1 MNVSFETK
9 EVNINGNRH
18 YILLQANDE
27 EPSALVALSN
37 VLLLSP
43 SLSNFARNLI
53 QLVGSRRS
61 VAMYELVETLANIGI
76 QNPNGIN
83 TNINQLLQIL
93 PQLQNGLMVNP
104 EFNGSFEDSVEISIF
119 RLYSVGIVHGW
130 IFDGRGDPRASEHV
144 SKYSYQEAQRVI
156 VQSYDL
162 KDLAQ
167 QQQLTSD
174 QEAIVED
181 ASYLKSFLARSATQ
195 FTEYGLE
202 HLKQLLVERSYAVLY
217 RNEHFYTLYKSNGE
231 LYTLVTDRAYK
242 SNSEVVWKSLKSV
255 NGSQDTYQTGTFIAV
270 NPNDLT
276 QNVPNSNLANENS
289 RVSNP
294 FGDEQHPN
302 DGATYNGN
310 MTHLPQQTT
319 NATQEQVEDDEEL
332 ARMLQEEEDR
342 VAADRLQ
349 GIALMQANQQQKQQ
363 KQQQKK
369 SKRKS
374 FFLGGGK
381 KKGNEQRGNN
391 NSTTATATNAVQ
403 SLAAAE
409 KKNHKRKKS
418 CIIM

>member
-1 MNVSFETK
+1 MNVNFETK

-18 YILLQANDE
+18 YILLQANDD
-27 EPSALVALSN
+27 EPSALVALTN

-53 QLVGSRRS
+53 QMVGSRRS

-93 PQLQNGLMVNP
+93 PQLQNGLTVNP

-144 SKYSYQEAQRVI
+144 SKYSYQEAQRAI

-167 QQQLTSD
+167 QQQLTPD
-174 QEAIVED
+174 QEALVED
-181 ASYLKSFLARSATQ
+181 ATYLKSFLARSATQ

-231 LYTLVTDRAYK
+231 LYTLVTDHAYK

-255 NGSQDTYQTGTFIAV
+255 NGTQDIYQTGTFIPV
-270 NPNDLT
+270 NLNDLT
-276 QNVPNSNLANENS
+276 RHVAEPNLNNENS

-294 FGDEQHPN
+294 FGDDQHPN
-302 DGATYNGN
+302 DGTTYNGN
-310 MTHLPQQTT
+310 MTHLPQQDA
-319 NATQEQVEDDEEL
+319 NGTQGQMEDDEEL

-349 GIALMQANQQQKQQ
+349 GIALMQANQQQKQKQ
-363 KQQQKK
+363 QQQKK

-381 KKGNEQRGNN
+381 KKSNEISQNGNN
-391 NSTTATATNAVQ
+391 TNPTGTNMGQ
-403 SLAAAE
+403 PPAAAQ
-409 KKNHKRKKS
+409 KKKHKRKKS